1 MSDYCFYTH
10 DALALA
16 ERVNIKELIDDFAER
31 YKKQTYVLCKPL
43 SKEDAS
49 YEYHDALAIFSS
61 GMKPCLINAGH
72 DEDKFNYYLDDFLED
87 VSFLAEKFK
96 YREKIGR
103 KRDWGKYFQIV
114 EPESLDLSSY
124 LVDKA
129 LARRVDLIT
138 SLIVGSI
145 NDVSKIKLE
154 TDNLLDSVKS
164 KIILFDT
171 DQTSFVFKTGPEKK
185 YVIQGLAGSG
195 KTELLLHKVKE
206 IFSNDSESR
215 IAFTCFNK
223 ILASTM
229 KSRIPEFFDFMRV
242 ERQIEW
248 NTKLFCFQ
256 SWGSGKDPY
265 SGMYRY
271 ICHFYNIP
279 FGTYGSGSLDYHSQ
293 KAVEF
298 LSKQDV
304 SDKAFDYVF
313 IDESQDFPAS
323 FLQLCELVTAKKVF
337 IAGDVFQNIFRPIDD
352 GVSTANMVLKK
363 CYRTDPK
370 NLMFSHALG
379 MGLFEKPVL
388 RWLKPEEWDAC
399 GYNYND
405 KDGRA
410 HLTRDPLR
418 RFEDIPNNY
427 PSTSMHLLE
436 GNTDISD
443 EIISM
448 IQSIR
453 DRYPTTEQGDI
464 AVIFID
470 KANYI
475 YDEIST
481 LRFKIKK
488 QYGWD
493 SNVSFETKNRLTDK
507 LFISNI
513 NNAKG
518 LEFPFVICF
527 AKQLQYYPGFRNALY
542 TMMSRSFLESH
553 LLLSNDTD
561 SKVFEAVSTGLEQLI
576 SDNELNVR
584 IPTTEE
590 IEKQKDLFILAEG
603 ISIEKSVKRYCESR
617 KATPRLVAKIIS
629 TVSSMLEGIDD
640 YSEEYLLS
648 IIEAEYI
655 RNKKL

>member
-1 MSDYCFYTH
+1 M
-10 DALALA
+10 
-16 ERVNIKELIDDFAER
+16 
-31 YKKQTYVLCKPL
+31 KK
-43 SKEDAS
+43 
-49 YEYHDALAIFSS
+49 
-61 GMKPCLINAGH
+61 
-72 DEDKFNYYLDDFLED
+72 KFNYFVDDFLED

-103 KRDWGKYFQIV
+103 KRDWEKYFQIV
-114 EPESLDLSSY
+114 GTEDLNLDLY
-124 LVDKA
+124 LADKI
-129 LARRVDLIT
+129 LSRHVDLIT

-171 DQTSFVFKTGPEKK
+171 DQTSFVFKTGLEKK
-185 YVIQGLAGSG
+185 FVIQGLAGSG

-206 IFSNDSESR
+206 IFAHDAESR

-229 KSRIPEFFDFMRV
+229 KNRIPEFFDFMRV

-271 ICHFYNIP
+271 ICHYYNIP
-279 FGTYGSGSLDYHSQ
+279 FGTYGAGSLDFHCQ
-293 KAVEF
+293 KAIEF
-298 LSKQDV
+298 LSKNNV
-304 SDKAFDYVF
+304 RDKAFDYVF
-313 IDESQDFPAS
+313 VDESQDFPIS
-323 FLQLCELVTAKKVF
+323 FLQLCELVTSKKVF
-337 IAGDVFQNIFRPIDD
+337 IAGDVFQNIFRPIDE

-379 MGLFEKPVL
+379 MGLFENPVL

-427 PSTSMHLLE
+427 PSTSLHMLE
-436 GNTDISD
+436 SGTDTSD
-443 EIISM
+443 KIITM
-448 IQSIR
+448 IQNIR
-453 DRYPTTEQGDI
+453 ERYPSVEQGDI

-470 KANYI
+470 TDNYI
-475 YDEIST
+475 YDEIAK
-481 LRFKIKK
+481 LRIEIKS

-493 SNVSFETKNRLTDK
+493 SNISFETKNRLTDK

-527 AKQLQYYPGFRNALY
+527 ARQLKYYPSFRNALY
-542 TMMSRSFLESH
+542 TMMARSFLESH
-553 LLLSNDTD
+553 LLLSKNTD
-561 SKVFEAVSTGLEQLI
+561 PAVFSTI
-576 SDNELNVR
+576 SDGLNQLTLSNELNVR
-584 IPTTEE
+584 VPTAEE
-590 IEKQKDLFILAEG
+590 IEKQKDLFVLAEG
-603 ISIEKSVKRYCESR
+603 LSIETTVKRYCESR
-617 KATPRLVAKIIS
+617 KATPRLIAKIIS
-629 TVSSMLEGIDD
+629 TVSTMLEGIED
-640 YSEEYLLS
+640 YSEEYLLT
-648 IIEAEYI
+648 IVEAEYI

>member
-10 DALALA
+10 DALAIA
-16 ERVNIKELIDDFAER
+16 ERVNIKEQIDSFAEEH
-31 YKKQTYVLCKPL
+31 KKQTYVLCKPL

-49 YEYHDALAIFSS
+49 YEYNDALAIFSS
-61 GMKPCLINAGH
+61 GMKPCLINTGG
-72 DEDKFNYYLDDFLED
+72 DEKKFNYFVDDFLED

-103 KRDWGKYFQIV
+103 KRDWEKYFQIV
-114 EPESLDLSSY
+114 DLGDLDLDSY
-124 LVDKA
+124 LADKV
-129 LARRVDLIT
+129 LARHVDLIT

-145 NDVSKIKLE
+145 NDVSRIKIE

-185 YVIQGLAGSG
+185 FVIQGLAGSG

-206 IFSNDSESR
+206 IFAHDTDSR

-223 ILASTM
+223 ILAKTM

-242 ERQIEW
+242 DRQIEW
-248 NTKLFCFQ
+248 DSKFFCFQ
-256 SWGSGKDPY
+256 SWGSGKDPH

-293 KAVEF
+293 KAIEF
-298 LSKQDV
+298 LSKNGV
-304 SDKAFDYVF
+304 HEKAFDYVF
-313 IDESQDFPAS
+313 VDESQDFPAS
-323 FLQLCELVTAKKVF
+323 FLQLCELVTSKKVF
-337 IAGDVFQNIFRPIDD
+337 IAGDVFQNIFRPIDE

-405 KDGRA
+405 SDGRA

-418 RFEDIPNNY
+418 RFEDIPSDY
-427 PSTSMHLLE
+427 PSTSLHILE
-436 GNTDISD
+436 ESADISD
-443 EIISM
+443 NIIAM

-453 DRYPTTEQGDI
+453 DRYPSVEQGDI

-470 KANYI
+470 TENYI
-475 YDEIST
+475 YDEISK
-481 LRFKIKK
+481 LRLKIKS
-488 QYGWD
+488 QYNWE

-527 AKQLQYYPGFRNALY
+527 AKQLRYYPSFRNALY
-542 TMMSRSFLESH
+542 TMMARSFLESH
-553 LLLSNDTD
+553 LLLSHDTD
-561 SKVFEAVSTGLEQLI
+561 SAVFETISTGLEQLTA
-576 SDNELNVR
+576 SNELNVR
-584 IPTTEE
+584 VPTAEE
-590 IEKQKDLFILAEG
+590 IEKQKDLFVLAEG
-603 ISIEKSVKRYCESR
+603 LSIEKTVKRYCESR

-629 TVSSMLEGIDD
+629 TVSTMLEGIED
-640 YSEEYLLS
+640 YSEEYLLT
-648 IIEAEYI
+648 IVEAEYI
-655 RNKKL
+655 RNRKL

>member
-10 DALALA
+10 DALALS
-16 ERVNIKELIDDFAER
+16 ERVNIKERIDAFAER
-31 YKKQTYVLCKPL
+31 HKKQTYVLCKPL
-43 SKEDAS
+43 SKEDTS
-49 YEYHDALAIFSS
+49 YDYNDALAIFSS
-61 GMKPCLINAGH
+61 GMKPCLINVG
-72 DEDKFNYYLDDFLED
+72 DDGSKFDNYVDDFLED

-103 KRDWGKYFQIV
+103 KRDWEKYFQV
-114 EPESLDLSSY
+114 VDSENLNLESY

-129 LARRVDLIT
+129 HARRVDLIT

-171 DQTSFVFKTGPEKK
+171 DQTSFVFKTGPEKR

-206 IFSNDSESR
+206 IFANESESR

-229 KSRIPEFFDFMRV
+229 KNRIPEFFDFMRV

-256 SWGSGKDPY
+256 SWGSGKDPF

-279 FGTYGSGSLDYHSQ
+279 FGTLGSGSLDFHSE
-293 KAVEF
+293 KAIEF
-298 LSKQDV
+298 LSKQ
-304 SDKAFDYVF
+304 KINEKPFDYVF
-313 IDESQDFPAS
+313 IDESQDFPSS
-323 FLQLCELVTAKKVF
+323 FLQLCELVTEKKVF

-379 MGLFEKPVL
+379 MGLFENPVL
-388 RWLKPEEWDAC
+388 RWLKPNEWDAC
-399 GYNYND
+399 GYNYNEL
-405 KDGRA
+405 DGRA

-418 RFEDIPNNY
+418 RFEDIPNAY
-427 PSTSMHLLE
+427 PSTSMHLLDDDA
-436 GNTDISD
+436 DISD
-443 EIISM
+443 EIIAR
-448 IQSIR
+448 IQAIR
-453 DRYPTTEQGDI
+453 DRYPTVEQGDI
-464 AVIFID
+464 AIIFID
-470 KANYI
+470 KSNYI

-481 LRFKIKK
+481 LKFKIKK

-527 AKQLQYYPGFRNALY
+527 AKQLQHSPGFRNALY
-542 TMMSRSFLESH
+542 TMMARSFLESH

-561 SKVFEAVSTGLEQLI
+561 KSVFETVSIGLEQLTLN
-576 SDNELNVR
+576 NELNVR
-584 IPTTEE
+584 IPTPEE

-603 ISIEKSVKRYCESR
+603 ISIEKSVKLYCASR

-640 YSEEYLLS
+640 YSEDYLLS
-648 IIEAEYI
+648 IIAAEYI

>member
-10 DALALA
+10 DALVLT
-16 ERVNIKELIDDFAER
+16 ERVNIKELIDDFAEK

-43 SKEDAS
+43 SKDDAA
-49 YEYHDALAIFSS
+49 YEYNNAIAIFSS
-61 GMKPCLINAGH
+61 GMKPCLINTGV
-72 DEDKFNYYLDDFLED
+72 DEDKFNYYVDDFLED

-103 KRDWGKYFQIV
+103 KRDWEKYFQIV
-114 EPESLDLSSY
+114 NLDNIDLESY

-206 IFSNDSESR
+206 IFANDSESR

-229 KSRIPEFFDFMRV
+229 KNRIPEFFDFMRV

-279 FGTYGSGSLDYHSQ
+279 FGTYGSGSLDYHCQ
-293 KAVEF
+293 KAVDF
-298 LSKQDV
+298 LSKQDI
-304 SDKAFDYVF
+304 SSKPFDYVF
-313 IDESQDFPAS
+313 IDESQDFPSS
-323 FLQLCELVTAKKVF
+323 FLQLCELVTNKKVY

-379 MGLFEKPVL
+379 MGLFENPVL
-388 RWLKPEEWDAC
+388 RWLKPDEWDAC
-399 GYNYND
+399 GYNYDD

-427 PSTSMHLLE
+427 PSTSLDLLE
-436 GNTDISD
+436 SNSNISD
-443 EIISM
+443 KIITM

-453 DRYPTTEQGDI
+453 ERYPSVEQGDI

-481 LRFKIKK
+481 LRFKIKNVF
-488 QYGWD
+488 GWD
-493 SNVSFETKNRLTDK
+493 SNISFETKNRLTDK

-527 AKQLQYYPGFRNALY
+527 AKQLQYYPNFRNALY
-542 TMMSRSFLESH
+542 TMMARSFLESH
-553 LLLSNDTD
+553 LLLSSDTD
-561 SKVFEAVSTGLEQLI
+561 SKIFEAVSTGLKQLT

-584 IPTTEE
+584 IPTSEE

-617 KATPRLVAKIIS
+617 NATPRLVAKVIS

-640 YSEEYLLS
+640 YSEEYLSS
-648 IIEAEYI
+648 IIAAEYI